1 MGGKSRGTAGA
12 KVICRHK
19 HEGPLIHGRLW
30 CRWCDSEVQFVGE
43 GTSGHYET
51 VESKKMSLNT
61 CVKCKK
67 TYDDKHPDAP
77 VYDMCGPCMRVAAL
91 GDEPVRTPTRAI
103 FGVSAV
109 SPLGVALA
117 ALDDIASW
125 KEGSKVPAGFDEP
138 GSAKAAR
145 EAIAKVCELLPSVP
159 SEPQED
165 ALAMAAILETFDVP
179 KGQPLAQLLTAAV
192 DAVLR
197 ERERAA
203 RIVEN
208 YAEGVRLN
216 AWADVQSLDREWLR
230 GEVVPRL
237 LEVAKRI
244 RIVP

>member
-1 MGGKSRGTAGA
+1 
-12 KVICRHK
+12 
-19 HEGPLIHGRLW
+19 
-30 CRWCDSEVQFVGE
+30 
-43 GTSGHYET
+43 
-51 VESKKMSLNT
+51 MSLNT

-91 GDEPVRTPTRAI
+91 GGEPVRTPTRAI

-125 KEGSKVPAGFDEP
+125 KEGSKVTAGFDEP

-145 EAIAKVCELLPSVP
+145 EAIAKVCELLPSA
-159 SEPQED
+159 EPPED
-165 ALAMAAILETFDVP
+165 ARVMAMAAILETFDVS
-179 KGQPLAQLLTAAV
+179 KGQPLAQLLAAAV

-203 RIVEN
+203 RTVEN
-208 YAEGVRLN
+208 YAEGLRLN
-216 AWADVQSLDREWLR
+216 GWADVTHDGDRRWLR
-230 GEVVPRL
+230 DEIVPRL